1 MGDPTTNDILV
12 VGAPD
17 KRDFL
22 SKVKLLMTNSEQH
35 ARFREACR
43 TWAIGKSWDYVLDD
57 LREAYQASFSSQ
69 TARHA
74 APALAAN

>member
-1 MGDPTTNDILV
+1 M

-43 TWAIGKSWDYVLDD
+43 TWAIGKSWDCVLDE